1 MNTATPNKA
10 VCRLALLSLA
20 LAGAIVFTGCNGMN
34 LPLLGKPG
42 PKLFLSLPDSC
53 NTPDGMTLD
62 SDTNVMYLAC
72 PNFNENILFPGIIVK
87 INPDNTWAKFS
98 DLPAHPETNRVGP
111 MGLDIG
117 PDGHL
122 YVADNQYFY
131 NVNRKSR
138 LLRVKVKDGRADGTE
153 IAVDGFCLANA
164 VIWRGDAVYVSDTFS
179 ETDCVSYIYRITQAE
194 MSKGTVHLTA
204 DPNDPHIVAT
214 FKTVKNDRGDS
225 AGADGLTFDA
235 DGNLY
240 CGLFG
245 NGMIYKISFDAKGK
259 PTQKLLIRNKIMPS
273 ADGMFW
279 DAKSNLIYIADSA
292 ENAIR
297 AFTTD
302 GKLSTIAQ
310 SPDSDGA
317 KGQLDQPCEVIIRGD
332 ELIAVCFDMA
342 FPGLMNSEYDKAHT
356 LSVIKLDP
364 KRGAK

>member
-1 MNTATPNKA
+1 MVMLTLMLTLMAT
-10 VCRLALLSLA
+10 L
-20 LAGAIVFTGCNGMN
+20 VFTGCNGMS
-34 LPLLGKPG
+34 LPMFGKPG
-42 PKLFLSLPDSC
+42 PKLFLLLPDSC

-62 SDTNVMYLAC
+62 SATGVMYLAC

-98 DLPAHPETNRVGP
+98 DLPAHPDTNRVGP

-131 NVNRKSR
+131 NISRKSR
-138 LLRVKVKDGRADGTE
+138 LLRVKITDGKADGTE
-153 IAVDGFCLANA
+153 VAVDGFCLANA
-164 VIWRGDAVYVSDTFS
+164 VIWRDDAVYVSDTFS
-179 ETDCVSYIYRITQAE
+179 ETDSVSYVYRITQAE

-204 DPNDPHIVAT
+204 DPKDPHIIAT
-214 FKTVKNDRGDS
+214 FKTDKDLRGDS

-245 NGMIYKISFDAKGK
+245 DGTIHKISFDAKGK
-259 PTQKLLIRNKIMPS
+259 PTQKLLIRSKTMPS

-292 ENAIR
+292 KNAIR

-302 GKLSTIAQ
+302 GKLHTIAE

-317 KGQLDQPCEVIIRGD
+317 KGQLDQPCEVIVRGD

-342 FPGLMNSEYDKAHT
+342 FPGLMNTEYDKAHT

-364 KRGAK
+364 KRGSK